1 MLQMFPEFR
10 STISLRASSSLSR
23 KGQQEPNHHPHI
35 SIQQSQHHFRTGHG
49 GGNRGEETV
58 FGDRSCGKARPEA
71 PPELGPGQLLLWP
84 PPDWLGP
91 PREEGDKTRAGQRE
105 VQGSAEAPVGR
116 KEAVVAHPPG
126 RNIQTFGHRQR
137 RMIARRVWGCLLAVT
152 LLAGPAAAQTC
163 RPLPTGVKGRNLAWG
178 KLAQQSSIHQHD
190 IVGSA
195 DKAVDGNC
203 NGDWYNKSC
212 THTKKEKN
220 PWWYVDLGESHK
232 ISVVIV
238 KNRVDCCGERLYRAE
253 VHLGDSLKDHGRSNP
268 RCGTILNTSPGS
280 ITTIYCNGQRGR
292 YVSVHLPRVDYLT
305 VCEVEAYCA

>member
-1 MLQMFPEFR
+1 MHR
-10 STISLRASSSLSR
+10 SSRVNTTLGRATVV
-23 KGQQEPNHHPHI
+23 E
-35 SIQQSQHHFRTGHG
+35 T
-49 GGNRGEETV
+49 EE
-58 FGDRSCGKARPEA
+58 RRPYLVIDPVA
-71 PPELGPGQLLLWP
+71 KLNLKLHLNWDPGQLLLWP

-91 PREEGDKTRAGQRE
+91 PQEEGDKTRAGQRE

-116 KEAVVAHPPG
+116 KEAVVAHPPR

-137 RMIARRVWGCLLAVT
+137 RMIARRVWGFLLAVT

-163 RPLPTGVKGRNLAWG
+163 RPLPTGVKGRNLALG